1 MPNVAIGDSHGIARP
16 VARDCLVAIGPK
28 AMDNELLPD
37 QVSLFNQLQVTIGYR
52 HVYYRPGSRLKAFVQ
67 AML

>member
-1 MPNVAIGDSHGIARP
+1 M
-16 VARDCLVAIGPK
+16 AIGPK
-28 AMDNELLPD
+28 AKDDELLPD

-52 HVYYRPGSRLKAFVQ
+52 YVYYRPGSGLKAFVQ